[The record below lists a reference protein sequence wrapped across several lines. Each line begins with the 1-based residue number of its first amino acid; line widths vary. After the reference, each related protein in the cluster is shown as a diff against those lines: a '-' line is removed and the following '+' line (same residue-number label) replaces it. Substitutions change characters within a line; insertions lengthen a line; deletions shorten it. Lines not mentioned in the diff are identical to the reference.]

1 MHQWGQSLPKTQ
13 RSFGAK
19 EFQSWTKWSLSDQFF
34 AKNTKELG
42 HGDQVSG
49 KTLDQDFCPKC
60 IAQWTKM
67 FMCVCLCDRYQING
81 CFCAILSSFWF
92 LKSPFFVCET
102 FKIRKRESHWG
113 PGRFRILINVHLISI
128 QNGKLEL
135 SENMESCPQCKFGNH
150 FRENNREFEVAQ
162 NQFPHDLELLQYRT
176 SNLNRL
182 PNGLTAVH
190 WSESGNTA
198 CWNIIF
204 SNLHSVTFRWY
215 RQIPDSIREIPLEYS
230 DYPNQMRAS
239 ETDHGNQHEMA
250 FGNRAVTKNRLSI
263 GETTGSTWKISKT
276 KSKKI
281 RVHEKK
287 LIKLIL
293 SGEHFFSC
301 KKVFSH

>member
-1 MHQWGQSLPKTQ
+1 MPPSAQCINGVSHYQKHKGVLGQKSSKAGQNDPFLISSLPKTQ
-13 RSFGAK
+13 RSLGTVTKSLAK
-19 EFQSWTKWSLSDQFF
+19 R
-34 AKNTKELG
+34 
-42 HGDQVSG
+42 
-49 KTLDQDFCPKC
+49 LDQDFCPKC

-190 WSESGNTA
+190 
-198 CWNIIF
+198 
-204 SNLHSVTFRWY
+204 
-215 RQIPDSIREIPLEYS
+215 
-230 DYPNQMRAS
+230 
-239 ETDHGNQHEMA
+239 
-250 FGNRAVTKNRLSI
+250 
-263 GETTGSTWKISKT
+263 
-276 KSKKI
+276 
-281 RVHEKK
+281 
-287 LIKLIL
+287 
-293 SGEHFFSC
+293 
-301 KKVFSH
+301 